1 MTDLSEKLTEA
12 MVELQRMLEATSK
25 FKTLF
30 KKYRLK
36 AEFSTLSELGLALAE
51 KGFIYE
57 DSIFS
62 HWQSG
67 ARIPQN
73 RIVVLKLLEI
83 FIERKAITTLNQAN
97 EFLSSAKQG
106 YLSEKESQQIPIR
119 LSDPIFQVPNEI
131 INFSG
136 RQDIVSKLIHKE
148 DIVGK
153 VVLIHGAAGVGK
165 TALAIKLG
173 HLLKGNYKDGVLWYK
188 IEEDNIMD
196 ILLSIA
202 RVFREDIHNINDKQV
217 RATIVR
223 SLLASKNVLLFLDSG
238 ELTDDIHWLIPNSQL
253 CTTIIT
259 SQKNSLKTPIQYIDI
274 RVNPFTDKEVLS
286 LFKEVLQEKY
296 SRYNTDSILKLAK
309 RVGYLPL
316 ALHIIARQL
325 LHAKKPI
332 GQISSLVS
340 QDDSLFQN
348 MEYEDKNLY
357 IAIATSYKKLDSKT
371 KSVLVSSSVFKGKDF
386 SPESV
391 AYINGF
397 SIPVTIQIFQNLVDL
412 SLVEH
417 STKNRYRIHPA
428 IREFVRDKL
437 DYPRSSYLVGIAVF
451 IFIFFTIWWGFLH
464 LFVNKNN
471 SMYFIFGASY
481 GVMALYGGIVGTHT
495 SLKWGGLKTLLGKAI
510 FMFSSGL
517 FMQEFGQ
524 VAYSYFT
531 IFYQIRA
538 PYPSLGDIGFFGTIP
553 LYAYGA
559 WLLAKSSGI
568 KIGFRSFKKKIITI
582 VIPILMLAIAYFL
595 FLRNYTF
602 EFKNPMKIFLDFGY
616 PLGEAIYI
624 SIAIITFIFSRTVL
638 DGIMRSKAFLVLLA
652 LFVQFLADYIFLYNS
667 SGYYSGSF
675 IDFVYLV
682 SYFVMTLALLNLK
695 SLQVKIKDI

>member
-1 MTDLSEKLTEA
+1 MTNLSGKLTEA
-12 MVELQRMLEATSK
+12 VVELQRMLEATIK

-36 AEFSTLSELGLALAE
+36 AEFSTLSQLGLALAE

-67 ARIPQN
+67 TRIPQN
-73 RIVVLKLLEI
+73 RIVLLKLLEI
-83 FIERKAITTLNQAN
+83 FVDKKAITTLNQAN

-106 YLSEKESQQIPIR
+106 YLSEKESQKIPIR
-119 LSDPIFQVPNEI
+119 LSSSIFQVPSEI

-136 RQDIVSKLIHKE
+136 RQDIINKLIRKG
-148 DIVGK
+148 DITGK

-173 HLLKGNYKDGVLWYK
+173 HLLRDKFKDSVLWYK
-188 IEEDNIMD
+188 VEEDNIMD

-202 RVFREDIHNINDKQV
+202 RVFGEDIRNINDKQV

-223 SLLASKNVLLFLDSG
+223 SLLASKNALLFLDSG
-238 ELTDDIHWLIPNSQL
+238 ELSDDIHWLIPNSQL

-259 SQKNSLKTPIQYIDI
+259 SQKNSLKTPIEYIDI
-274 RVNPFTDKEVLS
+274 KVNPFTDKEVLS

-316 ALHIIARQL
+316 ALHIVARQL

-332 GQISSLVS
+332 GQITSLVS
-340 QDDSLFQN
+340 QDDLFKN

-357 IAIATSYKKLDSKT
+357 MAIATSYEKLDSKT
-371 KSVLVSSSVFKGKDF
+371 KSALVSASIFKGKDF

-397 SIPVTIQIFQNLVDL
+397 SVPVTIQIFQNLVDL

-428 IREFVRDKL
+428 VREFVRDKL
-437 DYPRSSYLVGIAVF
+437 NYPRSSYLILIAIC
-451 IFIFFTIWWGFLH
+451 IFIFFAIGWFFLQM
-464 LFVNKNN
+464 FVDK
-471 SMYFIFGASY
+471 SSIMYSVFSASY
-481 GVMALYGGIVGTHT
+481 GVMALYGGIVGMHT
-495 SLKWGGLKTLLGKAI
+495 SFKWGGLNTLVGKAI
-510 FMFSSGL
+510 FMFSVGL

-524 VAYSYFT
+524 LAYSY
-531 IFYQIRA
+531 YANVQDVQV
-538 PYPSLGDIGFFGTIP
+538 PYPSVGDIGYFGTIP
-553 LYAYGA
+553 LYTYGVL
-559 WLLAKSSGI
+559 LLAKSSGI
-568 KIGFRSFKKKIITI
+568 KISFRSFKKKIIAL
-582 VIPILMLAIAYFL
+582 VIPALMLGIAYFL
-595 FLRNYTF
+595 FLQDYAF
-602 EFKNPMKIFLDFGY
+602 EFKNLIKIFLDFGY

-638 DGIMRSKAFLVLLA
+638 DGIMRSKALLVLIA
-652 LFVQFLADYIFLYNS
+652 LVIQFMADYIFLYDPS
-667 SGYYSGSF
+667 EFYSGSF
-675 IDFVYLV
+675 IDFVYLI
-682 SYFVMTLALLNLK
+682 SYFAMTFALLNLK
-695 SLQVKIKDI
+695 SLQVKIKNV